1 MLSRFVLYAAL
12 LLLGWKLLARVRFR
26 ELGRR
31 LDKIVNATL
40 VAIVVVYSAELL
52 YIWLA
57 AK

>member
-26 ELGRR
+26 ELGQR
-31 LDKIVNATL
+31 LDKVVNRTL

-52 YIWLA
+52 YMWLA
-57 AK
+57 K